1 MGGRGGTPGDARE
14 PFSFAGAMTADR
26 VPFIDGHNDVLL
38 GLSVRGEGPGP
49 FLSRREE
56 GHLDLARAAEGGF
69 AAGFFAV
76 FVLPESEEERAAAK
90 LPDRRP
96 PYAQPL
102 AGPVQTD
109 YATREADGMIDLLDE
124 LVSAGGVR
132 CVRALADVKA
142 ALDGGPP
149 AAILHF
155 EGAEPIDPGLENL
168 DAFYERGLRSL
179 GLVWSRP
186 NAFANGVPF
195 RFPSSPDVGD
205 GLTDAGKQLVAAC
218 NRLGILLDLSH
229 LNERGFWDVAAASKA
244 PLVATHSNAHALSPN
259 SRNLTD
265 AQIDEIGRTGGIV
278 GITFHAG
285 MLTEGGG
292 IDLTTP
298 LTRVIDHVDHV
309 VDRIGVDHVVFGS
322 DFDGAKVPNELG
334 DAAGLPRVVEAL
346 RARGYSDPDVA
357 KLAHGNWLRVIGQ
370 TWEP

>member
-1 MGGRGGTPGDARE
+1 MA
-14 PFSFAGAMTADR
+14 ADR

-38 GLSVRGEGPGP
+38 GLHLRGEGSRP
-49 FLSRREE
+49 FLSRRDE
-56 GHLDLARAAEGGF
+56 GHLDFVRAAEGGF

-76 FVLPESEEERAAAK
+76 FVLPESAEERAATK
-90 LPDRRP
+90 IPDRTP

-102 AGPVQTD
+102 AGSIPTA
-109 YATREADGMIDLLDE
+109 YATREAGAMIDILDE
-124 LVSAGGVR
+124 LVAAEGAR
-132 CVRALADVKA
+132 RVRALADVEA
-142 ALDGGPP
+142 ALAGGPP

-155 EGAEPIDPGLENL
+155 EGAEPIDPDLRNLE
-168 DAFYERGLRSL
+168 AFYERGLRSL
-179 GLVWSRP
+179 GLTWARP
-186 NAFANGVPF
+186 NVFASGVPF

-205 GLTDAGKQLVAAC
+205 GLTDAGKGLVAAS
-218 NRLGILLDLSH
+218 NRLGIMLDLSH
-229 LNERGFWDVAAASKA
+229 LNERGFWDVASASEA

-285 MLTEGGG
+285 MLTEEGG

-298 LTRVIDHVDHV
+298 LPRVIDHVDHV
-309 VDRIGVDHVVFGS
+309 VARIGIDHVGFGS

-334 DAAGLPRVVEAL
+334 DAAGLPRVVQEL
-346 RARGYSDPDVA
+346 RERGYCEADVA
-357 KLAHGNWLRVIGQ
+357 KVAHGNWLRVLGK